1 MKIELTMPVI
11 NYLVAVVCIILFKC
25 AIFVVAQHM
34 FAIGM
39 NRSILKLGLPGD
51 HILKT
56 RPDIKTPN
64 ALGEGNG
71 EEVSPPQ
78 STRGMGEL

>member
-1 MKIELTMPVI
+1 
-11 NYLVAVVCIILFKC
+11 
-25 AIFVVAQHM
+25 M

-39 NRSILKLGLPGD
+39 NRSILKLGLPD

>member
-1 MKIELTMPVI
+1 MC
-11 NYLVAVVCIILFKC
+11 NF
-25 AIFVVAQHM
+25 FVAQHM

-39 NRSILKLGLPGD
+39 NRSILKLGLPD